1 MILGRTKRP
10 RNVDA
15 PRAAAILYGDWG
27 TSKAYVIGLAF
38 AIAGYS
44 SFWLI
49 LAMSVLLVLVGINY
63 MAICRHYPNG
73 GGVYASVYHRS
84 KIIAIIG
91 AFLLIADY
99 IVTASISALSAFQYI
114 EVPHPEIFAGVAII
128 GIGTLNYFGPKSTGG
143 LAVAVS
149 VPTVLIVVGL
159 TLFSLPHFGEA
170 WRNVKPLSGGFW
182 HSWSG
187 FVGIVLAV
195 SGVEAIANATGV
207 MKLDRGST
215 EERPSVKETS
225 TPAILSVVLEVSIFT
240 VLLGLG
246 MNALGGLQIDHG
258 DVNAPGHPGVR
269 DYMLR
274 YMAEAFVGG
283 QAGPI
288 FGQIAAWVVT
298 GVFGF
303 LLLSAVNTAIVDLIA
318 ISFLMSRDGELP
330 SRFEKLNGFGVPQF
344 GLIVATVLPAVLVV
358 TVKDIAGL
366 AELYAVGV
374 VGAIATNLGATSTDK
389 NLKLAPRERVL
400 MFSTFLIMAAIEV
413 SLLIEKPGARVF
425 AGSVVA
431 VGLVLHGIS
440 VVRKRMPSAVPSPEL
455 KEAPAEEPHVEFPE
469 GKSYGSPMV
478 CAVRGLGG
486 TLDFAIEIAK
496 DMNRPLYVTFV
507 REQAI
512 LTLEDR
518 KRHWTDDL
526 QARKIFDGAREKA
539 AGHPILPCY
548 AVSDFPAHTIV
559 DLAISVGASHL
570 ILGAPRRN
578 MLVKLIRGNVIL
590 QVSRFLPE
598 KIHLLVYA

>member
-1 MILGRTKRP
+1 MILGKTKRP

-114 EVPHPEIFAGVAII
+114 GVPHPELFAGAAII

-149 VPTVLIVVGL
+149 VPTVLTVIGL
-159 TLFSLPHFGEA
+159 TLFCLPHFGEA

-207 MKLDRGST
+207 MKLDHGSN
-215 EERPSVKETS
+215 EKRPSVKQTS
-225 TPAILSVVLEVSIFT
+225 TPAILWVMLEVSVFT

-246 MNALGGLQIDHG
+246 MHALGGLQVDHG
-258 DVNAPGHPGVR
+258 DVNAPGHSGVR

-274 YMAEAFVGG
+274 YMAEVFVGG
-283 QAGPI
+283 PAGPLV
-288 FGQIAAWVVT
+288 GQIAAWLVT

-318 ISFLMSRDGELP
+318 ISFLMARDGEVP

-344 GLIVATVLPAVLVV
+344 GLIVATALPAILVV

-389 NLKLAPRERVL
+389 NLKLALWERVL

-413 SLLIEKPGARVF
+413 SLLIEKPGARIF

-431 VGLVLHGIS
+431 VGLLLHGIA
-440 VVRKRMPSAVPSPEL
+440 VVKKRMRSAEPSPEL
-455 KEAPAEEPHVEFPE
+455 KETLAEEPHFEFPE

-507 REQAI
+507 REQAV
-512 LTLEDR
+512 LTQQDR
-518 KRHWTDDL
+518 KRHWTDDQ
-526 QARKIFDGAREKA
+526 QAKKIFDGAKEKA

-559 DLAISVGASHL
+559 DLAVSVNASHL